1 MKLKVLV
8 AIATLASSLPAFS
21 ETLQPSAKA
30 FIDWSTFNVTLESVV
45 SVGTP
50 TTPKIDWKSDTQ
62 KSWANANSKLDL
74 SSDWITPI
82 YAKDGVVV
90 SEAADGSD
98 GSKASQL
105 LAEFGGV
112 PAELNSSASVY
123 RLGSFTLTA
132 RSIAT
137 FSVKASTYIYMGIPV
152 NGGAYAEASLK
163 VDGAGVDG
171 TGKQGSGVPSLSP
184 ASGWGNTPESDATT
198 LQATFVNL
206 TYGPLDGTLTA
217 FAKVDKNGLIPAI
230 PEPGSYAMMLAGLA
244 LLGFV
249 ARRRKLVVVSA

>member
-1 MKLKVLV
+1 MKLKILV
-8 AIATLASSLPAFS
+8 AIAALASALPAA
-21 ETLQPSAKA
+21 SATPGAPATA

-62 KSWANANSKLDL
+62 KSWANANAKLDS
-74 SSDWITPI
+74 SSDWVTPI
-82 YAKDGVVV
+82 TAKDGVVV
-90 SEAADGSD
+90 SAVADGSN
-98 GSKASQL
+98 ASQL
-105 LAEFGGV
+105 LAEFSGV
-112 PAELNSSASVY
+112 PADLSSSASVY

-137 FSVKASTYIYMGIPV
+137 FSVKASTYIYMDIPV

-163 VDGAGVDG
+163 VDGPGVDG
-171 TGKQGSGVPSLSP
+171 TGKQGSGVPSLSL
-184 ASGWGNTPESDATT
+184 ASGLGNTAESDATT

-217 FAKVDKNGLIPAI
+217 FARVNKNGFIPAI
-230 PEPGSYAMMLAGLA
+230 PEPGSYAMMLAGLG
-244 LLGFV
+244 LLGVV
-249 ARRRKLVVVSA
+249 ARRRKVPTLSA